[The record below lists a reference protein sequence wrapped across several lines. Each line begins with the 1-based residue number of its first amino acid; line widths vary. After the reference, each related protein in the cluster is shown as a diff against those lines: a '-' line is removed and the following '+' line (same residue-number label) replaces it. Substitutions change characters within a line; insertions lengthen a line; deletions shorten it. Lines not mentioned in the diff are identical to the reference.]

1 MTGVSNE
8 HPSQNHDREFQDPV
22 EAIKFHME
30 QKGLTQRDLI
40 PLIGSRSKVSEVLS
54 GTRSLTMPMARA
66 LHRHLGIAAEVLL
79 KEPSIGN
86 SESAPDID
94 WRRFPL
100 SQMAKRGW
108 IRDTGNLR
116 EDAEELVTELIKKA
130 GYGHVAEAL
139 YRKNDHKRANAKT
152 NPYALSAW
160 CWRILAR
167 ANERD
172 RSQSYQ
178 PIPAPSELMTE
189 VARLSPAVDGPL
201 RAVAFLA
208 DKGIAVETE
217 RHLPGTH
224 LDGAAMK
231 SADGFPVIGL
241 TLRYDRIDHFWHTLE
256 HELAHVL
263 FHLGDNR
270 RSFMDDLGLEIADD
284 KEVDADNRAREA
296 LIPADIWESS
306 EVSDNPTPTAVFGLA
321 HELGIHPGIVA
332 GRYRYENQD
341 YRRLS
346 QFVGNGAVR
355 NLFDL

>member
-1 MTGVSNE
+1 MTAARDE
-8 HPSQNHDREFQDPV
+8 DPTQNHDREFQDPV
-22 EAIKFHME
+22 EAIKFYME
-30 QKGLTQRDLI
+30 SQGLTQRDLI
-40 PLIGSRSKVSEVLS
+40 PMIGSRSKVSEVLS

-66 LHRHLGIAAEVLL
+66 LHRHLGIPADALL
-79 KEPSIGN
+79 KEPRVGSG
-86 SESAPDID
+86 EADLDID

-100 SQMAKRGW
+100 SQMVKRKW
-108 IRDTGNLR
+108 VRNSSNPR
-116 EDAEELVTELIKKA
+116 EDAKELVTELMEKA
-130 GYGHVAEAL
+130 GYEHVAEAL
-139 YRKNDHKRANAKT
+139 YRKNDHNRANAKT

-160 CWRILAR
+160 CWRILAK
-167 ANERD
+167 ANEKDWSQTCRPIQD
-172 RSQSYQ
+172 R
-178 PIPAPSELMTE
+178 SELMSE

-231 SADGFPVIGL
+231 SADGPRVIGL
-241 TLRYDRIDHFWHTLE
+241 TLRYDRIDHFWYTLE

-263 FHLGDNR
+263 FHFDHNR
-270 RSFMDDLGLEIADD
+270 SSFVDDLGLEIADD
-284 KEVDADNRAREA
+284 KEVEADRKAREA
-296 LIPADIWESS
+296 LIPADVWESS

-332 GRYRYENQD
+332 GRYRYEKQD

-355 NLFDL
+355 NLFGV